1 MTVPSLE
8 EVSVD
13 GEPAMYDRMAYNTR
27 LTINALADMS
37 DADRLVCCCVV
48 CRCVSVLVCHV
59 SLLVCQCVCNDMLT
73 CLMLTGVCVDVWVCC
88 CVGLSLCRCVS
99 VLVCQCVGVSVC
111 QCVVVSLCWYVNRS
125 VWCVIGLVCWYVN
138 VLACRC
144 VGV

>member
-1 MTVPSLE
+1 VTVPSLE

-73 CLMLTGVCVDVWVCC
+73 CLMLSR
-88 CVGLSLCRCVS
+88 CVGVLLCWFVVVSLCECVGMPM
-99 VLVCQCVGVSVC
+99 CWCVGVSVC
-111 QCVVVSLCWYVNRS
+111 RCVVV
-125 VWCVIGLVCWYVN
+125 LVCQ
-138 VLACRC
+138 
-144 VGV
+144 

>member
-37 DADRLVCCCVV
+37 DADRLVR
-48 CRCVSVLVCHV
+48 RCVSVLVCHV

-73 CLMLTGVCVDVWVCC
+73 CLMLKGWCVDV
-88 CVGLSLCRCVS
+88 
-99 VLVCQCVGVSVC
+99 
-111 QCVVVSLCWYVNRS
+111 
-125 VWCVIGLVCWYVN
+125 
-138 VLACRC
+138 
-144 VGV
+144 